1 MFFNFRKRRHGISLS
16 LFTSLLICA
25 PINLMAVE
33 TQSHDSILTAA
44 GTFLGQQARAH
55 HGEYVDVRINRGS
68 LDPRLRLR
76 ACDGPLETFLPPGTR
91 MTGHTTVGVRCTTP
105 SPWSLFVPMQIVVR
119 GEVVVLER
127 ALPRGTLISEGD
139 IRLELRDLGSMH
151 GGYLTEPT
159 AVTNMVL
166 RRALPAG
173 TALSP
178 QMVEPQRLV
187 QRGQKVML
195 VAQNTAISVRMEGQA
210 LADGAYGDRVQVR
223 NLSSR
228 RIVEGRVLSA
238 GVVGVNM

>member
-1 MFFNFRKRRHGISLS
+1 M
-16 LFTSLLICA
+16 TS
-25 PINLMAVE
+25 
-33 TQSHDSILTAA
+33 A
-44 GTFLGQQARAH
+44 GAFLGHQARAH
-55 HGEYVDVRINRGS
+55 HGDHVDVRISRGS

-76 ACDGPLETFLPPGTR
+76 ACDTTLETFLPAGAR
-91 MTGHTTVGVRCTTP
+91 MTGHTTVGVRCTAP
-105 SPWSLFVPMQIVVR
+105 SPWSLFVPMQVVVR

-127 ALPRGTLISEGD
+127 ALPRGTLLSQND
-139 IRLELRDLGSMH
+139 IRLELRDLGNMH
-151 GGYLTEPT
+151 SGYLTDPAE
-159 AVTNMVL
+159 VTNMVL

-187 QRGQKVML
+187 QRGQKVTL
-195 VAQNTAISVRMEGQA
+195 VAQNTDLSVRMEGQA
-210 LADGAYGDRVQVR
+210 LADGAHGDRVQVR